1 MMHGTLTPVE
11 LGPRRRVRRSG
22 ARSASD
28 DDGVS
33 AEPSRCASES
43 PRGATDALDSAS
55 VGSRTSR
62 TSSTRSSLSEF
73 AFEMELP
80 DSGMQWVPEES
91 SWVTL
96 DYEADHAA
104 QEAHWAPFVCGGWMG
119 AEHHDDASEPARGT
133 PRTTAAHAAFSSE
146 PASRGGDQAANL
158 VRIPS
163 CEMAYAM
170 EMCHWGQTSTCAI
183 H

>member
-1 MMHGTLTPVE
+1 MRECLTPAALCE

-28 DDGVS
+28 DDEVS
-33 AEPSRCASES
+33 AEPSMCASES
-43 PRGATDALDSAS
+43 PRGATDGLDSES

-91 SWVTL
+91 SSAAF
-96 DYEADHAA
+96 DYAADHAA
-104 QEAHWAPFVCGGWMG
+104 REAQWAPFDCGGWMG
-119 AEHHDDASEPARGT
+119 ADHHDDASEPARGT
-133 PRTTAAHAAFSSE
+133 SRTTAAHAAFSSG
-146 PASRGGDQAANL
+146 PASRGGDQAAIQL
-158 VRIPS
+158 RIPS

-170 EMCHWGQTSTCAI
+170 EMCHWGQTST
-183 H
+183 